1 MAIEFIT
8 LDVGT
13 KRDSKE
19 RLKYIFDCYKNTR
32 PDQSNIFNDIGASHR
47 GAMLDNTG
55 DADAQKSQIYT
66 DLTDILDRSLYTG
79 VNISIVYEEESVSFL
94 IDIEATDSDGE
105 TSKLSETLIFEDN

>member
-1 MAIEFIT
+1 MAIEFAT

-32 PDQSNIFNDIGASHR
+32 PDQSNIFNDIGASYR
-47 GAMLDNTG
+47 GAMLNNTG
-55 DADAQKSQIYT
+55 DSRAQKSQLAS
-66 DLTDILDRSLYTG
+66 DLTDILDRYLYTS
-79 VNISIVYEEESVSFL
+79 VNISITYEEESVSFL
-94 IDIEATDSDGE
+94 IDIEATDPDGE